1 MVSHSPILSTS
12 EIYHVFN
19 RSIGKE
25 IIFAKEKYLNQI
37 LRTAN
42 YYRYHQQMRL
52 SRFNLLSENEQ
63 QKYLSPITKR
73 MPLIDLYTFS
83 FMPNHYHLLIKQ
95 LQERGV
101 SKFISNIQNSFAK
114 FFNLIND
121 RVGSLF
127 QRSFKAKRI
136 RNNEEFI
143 HVSRYIHLN
152 HTTSGIIKFEQLPT
166 YEWTSLPCYLNKKN
180 NLFVD
185 TKPILS
191 YFKTPKKYLQF
202 LSNQVDYQRKLKLI
216 KQVMTDEPK
225 FNKFYKF
232 RG

>member
-1 MVSHSPILSTS
+1 MPTHRPILSID

-19 RSIGKE
+19 KTIGKE
-25 IIFAKEKYLNQI
+25 VVFSFQNNLKRI
-37 LRTAN
+37 LETVN
-42 YYRYHQQMRL
+42 YYRYFQQVKF
-52 SRFNLLSENEQ
+52 SKFQTFSPDQ
-63 QKYLSPITKR
+63 QDGYLKTITKKL
-73 MPLIDLYTFS
+73 PLVEIYVFS
-83 FMPNHYHLLIKQ
+83 FMPNHFHFLLKQ
-95 LQERGV
+95 LQDQGT
-101 SKFISNIQNSFAK
+101 SKFLSDTQNSFAK
-114 FFNLIND
+114 YYNLKND
-121 RVGSLF
+121 RDGGLF
-127 QRSFKAKRI
+127 LNNFKAKRI

-152 HTTSGIIKFEQLPT
+152 HTTSGIIKFEQLST
-166 YEWTSLPCYLNKKN
+166 YEWTSLPCYLNKN
-180 NLFVD
+180 DSLFIN

-191 YFKTPKKYLQF
+191 YYITPQKYLKF